1 MKGGNIKGSEKVTV
15 LPNLKQGKGKRKKK
29 GEGQTNKQKNRKQYY
44 IIVILQSDNTKAI

>member
-29 GEGQTNKQKNRKQYY
+29 GGRTNQQTKKQEA
-44 IIVILQSDNTKAI
+44 ILYNCHITE

>member
-29 GEGQTNKQKNRKQYY
+29 KGKDKPTNKKTGSNP
-44 IIVILQSDNTKAI
+44 I